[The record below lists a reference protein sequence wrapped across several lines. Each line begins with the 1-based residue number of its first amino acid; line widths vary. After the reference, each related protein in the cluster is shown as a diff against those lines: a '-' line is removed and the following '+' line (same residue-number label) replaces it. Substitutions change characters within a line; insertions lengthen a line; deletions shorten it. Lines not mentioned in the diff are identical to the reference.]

1 MSIFVLI
8 TLIIR
13 MARDKAANL
22 SRLVIDT
29 GTPLSAAGHRLEPT
43 RPLGTLKE
51 IQLHERQH
59 GGAAR
64 AVHARR
70 SKPSRRRT

>member
-1 MSIFVLI
+1 
-8 TLIIR
+8 

-59 GGAAR
+59 GQVVEPPAQYMPDVVSHRDVALD
-64 AVHARR
+64 
-70 SKPSRRRT
+70 